1 MYLQNHIL
9 SHNALGNAVSHLAIS
24 CILKAGIRFIISAL
38 SHTLVS
44 ICICLFYNNVN
55 MLQTKSSNANKMA
68 KYLGAYLLNAI
79 GGEGTDEASLKKTL
93 ESAGIEV
100 DSAMVRYFF
109 F

>member
-1 MYLQNHIL
+1 
-9 SHNALGNAVSHLAIS
+9 
-24 CILKAGIRFIISAL
+24 
-38 SHTLVS
+38 
-44 ICICLFYNNVN
+44 
-55 MLQTKSSNANKMA
+55 MA

-109 F
+109 LKFNRVVFVLKHP